1 MEKTLVYCNCKS
13 FEKALEESKK
23 HVANYMGFEES
34 RLSDIPKKATFPL
47 IIVALQK
54 NLSRNV
60 VNILFAGAKTQ
71 DIVDLVNLCHIYFW
85 PGTFSVFIYFE
96 FNFPVILI
104 F

>member
-1 MEKTLVYCNCKS
+1 
-13 FEKALEESKK
+13 
-23 HVANYMGFEES
+23 MGFEES

-71 DIVDLVNLCHIYFW
+71 DIH
-85 PGTFSVFIYFE
+85 S
-96 FNFPVILI
+96 
-104 F
+104 